1 MSSLAATMAAFYLW
15 LRPASQLELTAT
27 DATTAKANGSAGQIP
42 VKAIQKPQ
50 PEIKRVP
57 REYPDINTIRN
68 AIPAHCF
75 KPSLWI
81 SCGYLV
87 RDIIFIAA
95 LAYAAITYI
104 PSIDDARLRGAAWVA
119 YGFVQ
124 GLVCTGLWILAHEC
138 GHGAFSL
145 YPRVNNVIGWAAHS
159 FLLVPYFSWKYSHAR
174 HHRFT
179 GHMEKDMAFVPRTEK
194 EHKER
199 RIFGVRVE
207 NDLFEDAPIVAL
219 VRLLSH
225 QLFGWQ
231 AYLFFNVTCGPDSL
245 QREPTKWW
253 PQSHFDPMSAIFRPS
268 ERLFVFITDIG
279 ILITAAMIYYG
290 ATIFGGWTMFLL
302 YGVPYFWVHH
312 WLVAITYLHHT
323 HPDLPHFDA
332 ENWSYVK
339 GSLAT
344 VDRDFGFIG
353 RYLFHGIIETHV
365 VHHLFARIPFYY
377 ADEATEA
384 IKPILG
390 DLYHCDH
397 SFLDQLW
404 PTFNECKYVV
414 PVDEVPGEMY
424 WAHTVKKSQ

>member
-1 MSSLAATMAAFYLW
+1 MSSVAATMAAFFLW
-15 LRPASQLELTAT
+15 LKPASKTESTSVPGAT
-27 DATTAKANGSAGQIP
+27 QTNAGKATKKQTVI
-42 VKAIQKPQ
+42 
-50 PEIKRVP
+50 ERTP

-75 KPSLWI
+75 QPSLWI
-81 SCGYLV
+81 SCAYLV
-87 RDIIFIAA
+87 RDALFIAA

-104 PSIDDARLRGAAWVA
+104 PGIEDARVRGAAWVA

-159 FLLVPYFSWKYSHAR
+159 FLMVPYFSWKYSHAR

-179 GHMEKDMAFVPRTEK
+179 GHMEKDMAFVPRTEA

-199 RIFGVRVE
+199 RILGIRVE
-207 NDLFEDAPIVAL
+207 DDLFEDAPIVAL
-219 VRLLSH
+219 VRLLTH

-231 AYLFFNVTCGPDSL
+231 AYLLFNVTRGVDSL
-245 QREPTKWW
+245 QREPSSWW
-253 PQSHFDPMSAIFRPS
+253 PQSHFDPMSPIFRPS
-268 ERLFVFITDIG
+268 ERFWVFVTDIG
-279 ILITAAMIYYG
+279 LLITASMIYYG
-290 ATIFGGWTMFLL
+290 ATIVGGWNMFLL
-302 YGVPYFWVHH
+302 YAVPYFWVHH
-312 WLVAITYLHHT
+312 WLGL
-323 HPDLPHFDA
+323 
-332 ENWSYVK
+332 
-339 GSLAT
+339 LAT

-365 VHHLFARIPFYY
+365 QNPLYY

-404 PTFNECKYVV
+404 PTFTECKYVV
-414 PVDEVPGEMY
+414 PVEEVPGEMY